1 MGVLFLLCL
10 AACLLWFGN
19 VTSMQAEPAL
29 ITRLK
34 RTLTHPSWYQETE
47 LGGFLADILQESLR
61 LDMMLVGAGSIR
73 VPSFGPIV
81 LFSDLMECLPYDDA
95 AIALRVSGA
104 QLRRMLLHMLR
115 DEAFDGAHCEFFQF
129 SQGMRVVYDKPS
141 HTLRELT
148 LFGAPIED
156 DRIYKIGLQYYF
168 YLNSLE
174 FFGISHEEIEQN
186 GKPWRVATSCR
197 EVLDEYLSCHQNLDH
212 RISGRL
218 HVEGVG

>member
-1 MGVLFLLCL
+1 
-10 AACLLWFGN
+10 
-19 VTSMQAEPAL
+19 
-29 ITRLK
+29 
-34 RTLTHPSWYQETE
+34 
-47 LGGFLADILQESLR
+47 
-61 LDMMLVGAGSIR
+61 
-73 VPSFGPIV
+73 
-81 LFSDLMECLPYDDA
+81 
-95 AIALRVSGA
+95 
-104 QLRRMLLHMLR
+104 
-115 DEAFDGAHCEFFQF
+115 
-129 SQGMRVVYDKPS
+129 MRVVYDRPS

-148 LFGAPIED
+148 LFGASIED

-186 GKPWRVATSCR
+186 GKPRRVATSCR